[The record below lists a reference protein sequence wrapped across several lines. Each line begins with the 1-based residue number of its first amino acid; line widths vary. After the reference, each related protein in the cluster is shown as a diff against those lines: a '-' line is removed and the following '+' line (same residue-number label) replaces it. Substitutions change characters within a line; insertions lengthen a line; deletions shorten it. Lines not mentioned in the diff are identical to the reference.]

1 MASKILSIE
10 LSNTTI
16 RIVQMDYKT
25 TNPRVYYHVVCNTP
39 ENSINDGYLINP
51 DAVANAIR
59 TALVSNRIKGTK
71 NVIFTISSTKI
82 VTREQQLPQ
91 MKAAQLDSMIQT
103 NLSDYFPIDL
113 DNYQVAYTVL
123 GTIDEG
129 KDAGKLR
136 VSIMAA
142 ENNLVES
149 YKQLA
154 ASCGL
159 QLVQVDNVANSVY
172 QVLKSENKTQCK
184 MVLKIEENA
193 TSVLV
198 IKNESLLLQR
208 NIGFGFLPAIKE
220 IMHQPAFQAV
230 SEFDARNIAMKRAC
244 IRKTL
249 NEATAITDSEDMPE
263 PSEGQ
268 AMTNARQAV
277 TDSLEDLVK
286 GIQRVINYYNSTN
299 SSNPLDLCYICGAG
313 GAINGISHLLSN
325 ELGLKVSVLRKLEN
339 VSYSVLG
346 DNADLYNYVASIGAI
361 YAPVGFFSRAK
372 ANRAKNATNYSKLI
386 PLVVILGVVIIG
398 ALVGKGFI
406 DYNEANRTHTD
417 LVAREARY
425 LESEKIYN
433 QYVSVLELY
442 RAIKE
447 GEASTQRSSDNI
459 ADFLDELEKKMPT
472 NMTIS
477 EFSTDDE
484 MFTMSVEVLDR
495 NTAIGIIE
503 TLRDFNSVIG
513 VEIKEIEDKVSRVSE
528 EQLIMLESQGFTA
541 IDLTELDRKV
551 AEGDKDDDGDIDADD
566 GVVEEEA
573 VLVIEGDE
581 DEESTPLTY
590 KLIGNYYLVYDPET
604 QEEYYTRKY
613 VSFTISC
620 VYAPAEEVVIE
631 NNVSTTTDEEEG
643 N

>member
-25 TNPRVYYHVVCNTP
+25 SNPRVYYHVVCNTP

-91 MKAAQLDSMIQT
+91 MKSAQLDSMIQT

-159 QLVQVDNVANSVY
+159 VLVQVDNVANSVY
-172 QVLKSENKTQCK
+172 QVLKSENKSQCK

-249 NEATAITDSEDMPE
+249 NEGTAITDNEDMPE

-286 GIQRVINYYNSTN
+286 GIQRVLNYYNSTN
-299 SSNPLDLCYICGAG
+299 SSNPLDLCYVCGAG
-313 GAINGISHLLSN
+313 GSINGISHLLSN

-372 ANRAKNATNYSKLI
+372 ANRQKNATNYGKLS
-386 PLVVILGVVIIG
+386 PLVIALGFVIIL
-398 ALVGKGFI
+398 ALLAKGFL
-406 DYNEANRTHTD
+406 DYKSAKDTNAELQATVT
-417 LVAREARY
+417 RY
-425 LESEKIYN
+425 QESEAIYN
-433 QYVSVLELY
+433 RYAAVLEFY
-442 RAIKE
+442 KQVRF
-447 GEASTQRSSDNI
+447 GEAATQRSSDNI
-459 ADFLDELEKKMPT
+459 ADFLEELEAKMPT

-477 EFSTDDE
+477 EFETNDE
-484 MFTMSVEVLDR
+484 MFTMQVEVLDR
-495 NTAIGIIE
+495 NTAIACIE
-503 TLRDFNSVIG
+503 ILRTLDTVSG
-513 VEIKEIEDKVSRVSE
+513 VSLDAIEERESRVSE
-528 EQLIMLESQGFTA
+528 EELSDLKAIGFVA
-541 IDLTELDRKV
+541 IDQTETKDAKD
-551 AEGDKDDDGDIDADD
+551 AKDDKDDKDAKDGDEEAE
-566 GVVEEEA
+566 EEEA
-573 VLVIEGDE
+573 VLVVEGDE
-581 DEESTPLTY
+581 NAEDTALSIKHIGTY
-590 KLIGNYYLVYDPET
+590 YVRIDSETHETYYV
-604 QEEYYTRKY
+604 RKY
-613 VSFTISC
+613 VAFRISC
-620 VYAPAEEVVIE
+620 VYTPAEKVEIT
-631 NNVSTTTDEEEG
+631 NNVEAAG
-643 N
+643 GAK

>member
-25 TNPRVYYHVVCNTP
+25 QNPRVYYHVVCNTP

-91 MKAAQLDSMIQT
+91 MKSAQLDSMIQT

-159 QLVQVDNVANSVY
+159 VLVQVDNVANSVY
-172 QVLKSENKTQCK
+172 QVLKSENKSQCK

-249 NEATAITDSEDMPE
+249 NEGTAITDNEDMPE

-286 GIQRVINYYNSTN
+286 GIQRVMNYYNSTN

-313 GAINGISHLLSN
+313 GSINGISHLLSN

-372 ANRAKNATNYSKLI
+372 ANRAKNATNYGKLI
-386 PLVVILGVVIIG
+386 PLVVVLGLVIIL
-398 ALVGKGFI
+398 ALLAKGFF
-406 DYNEANRTHTD
+406 DYKAAKDRNAELQAT
-417 LVAREARY
+417 VARY
-425 LESEKIYN
+425 QESEAVYN
-433 QYVSVLELY
+433 RYAAVLEFY
-442 RAIKE
+442 RQVRL
-447 GEASTQRSSDNI
+447 GEAGTQRSSDNI
-459 ADFLDELEKKMPT
+459 ADFLEELEAKMPT

-477 EFSTDDE
+477 KFSTDDAVFS
-484 MFTMSVEVLDR
+484 MDVEVLDR
-495 NTAIGIIE
+495 NTAIGCIE
-503 TLRDFNSVIG
+503 TLRTLDTITDVSLEMI
-513 VEIKEIEDKVSRVSE
+513 EEKESRVSE
-528 EQLIMLESQGFTA
+528 EELEDLKAMGFTA
-541 IDLTELDRKV
+541 IDETEKDTKP
-551 AEGDKDDDGDIDADD
+551 ATDEGEDSEDG
-566 GVVEEEA
+566 EEEA
-573 VLVIEGDE
+573 VLVVEGNENAD
-581 DEESTPLTY
+581 DTALSV
-590 KLIGNYYLVYDPET
+590 KHIGTYYLRYDPET
-604 QEEYYTRKY
+604 KEKYYVRKY

-620 VYAPAEEVVIE
+620 VYAPAEQIE
-631 NNVSTTTDEEEG
+631 ITNNVEG
-643 N
+643 AGEVTE

>member
-25 TNPRVYYHVVCNTP
+25 QNPRVYYHVVCNTP

-91 MKAAQLDSMIQT
+91 MKSAQLDSMIQT

-159 QLVQVDNVANSVY
+159 VLVQVDNVANSVY
-172 QVLKSENKTQCK
+172 QVLKSENKSQCK

-249 NEATAITDSEDMPE
+249 NEGTAITDNEDMPE

-286 GIQRVINYYNSTN
+286 GIQRVMNYYNSTN

-313 GAINGISHLLSN
+313 GSINGISHLLSN

-372 ANRAKNATNYSKLI
+372 ANRAKNATNYGKLI
-386 PLVVILGVVIIG
+386 PLVVVLGLVIIL
-398 ALVGKGFI
+398 ALLAKGFF
-406 DYNEANRTHTD
+406 DYKAAKDRNAELQAT
-417 LVAREARY
+417 VARY
-425 LESEKIYN
+425 QESEAIYN
-433 QYVSVLELY
+433 RYAAVLEFY
-442 RAIKE
+442 RQVRL
-447 GEASTQRSSDNI
+447 GEAGTQRSSDNI
-459 ADFLDELEKKMPT
+459 ADFLEELEAKMPT

-477 EFSTDDE
+477 KFSTDDE
-484 MFTMSVEVLDR
+484 VFSMDVEVLDR
-495 NTAIGIIE
+495 NTAIGCIE
-503 TLRDFNSVIG
+503 TLR
-513 VEIKEIEDKVSRVSE
+513 
-528 EQLIMLESQGFTA
+528 T
-541 IDLTELDRKV
+541 LDT
-551 AEGDKDDDGDIDADD
+551 
-566 GVVEEEA
+566 
-573 VLVIEGDE
+573 L
-581 DEESTPLTY
+581 LTY
-590 KLIGNYYLVYDPET
+590 LL
-604 QEEYYTRKY
+604 R
-613 VSFTISC
+613 
-620 VYAPAEEVVIE
+620 
-631 NNVSTTTDEEEG
+631 
-643 N
+643 

>member
-91 MKAAQLDSMIQT
+91 MKSAQLDSMIQT

-159 QLVQVDNVANSVY
+159 VLVQVDNVANSVY
-172 QVLKSENKTQCK
+172 QVLKSENKSQCK

-249 NEATAITDSEDMPE
+249 NEGTAITDNEDMPE

-286 GIQRVINYYNSTN
+286 GIQRVLNYYNSTN
-299 SSNPLDLCYICGAG
+299 SSNPLDLCYVCGAG
-313 GAINGISHLLSN
+313 GSINGISHLLSN

-361 YAPVGFFSRAK
+361 YAPVGFFSRSK
-372 ANRAKNATNYSKLI
+372 ANRQKNATNYSKLT
-386 PLVVILGVVIIG
+386 PLVITLGIVAG
-398 ALVGKGFI
+398 LALAGKAFFHLKSAQ
-406 DYNEANRTHTD
+406 DKNAD
-417 LVAREARY
+417 LVAKEQRY
-425 LESEKIYN
+425 LEAEAVYK
-433 QYVSVLELY
+433 QYAAVLEFY
-442 RAIKE
+442 RKVRI
-447 GEASTQRSSDNI
+447 GQSMTQRSSDGML
-459 ADFLDELEKKMPT
+459 DFLNELEAKMPSDM
-472 NMTIS
+472 NMT
-477 EFSTDDE
+477 EFTSDDDYFS
-484 MFTMSVEVLDR
+484 MTVEVLDR

-503 TLRDFNSVIG
+503 DLRRFDTVDYII
-513 VEIKEIEDKVSRVSE
+513 VETVEEKEDK
-528 EQLIMLESQGFTA
+528 
-541 IDLTELDRKV
+541 LTEDQLALLDDTIV
-551 AEGDKDDDGDIDADD
+551 IHTEDETAEEAEEAEAKAEEAKAEKDAEAAEETDEEGKTVYGLNLIGTYYQTVDPKTGDRYIARRYVTFTVSCYYADKD
-566 GVVEEEA
+566 
-573 VLVIEGDE
+573 
-581 DEESTPLTY
+581 
-590 KLIGNYYLVYDPET
+590 
-604 QEEYYTRKY
+604 
-613 VSFTISC
+613 
-620 VYAPAEEVVIE
+620 EVVIE
-631 NNVSTTTDEEEG
+631 SNVNVPTTEEAAE
-643 N
+643 

>member
-159 QLVQVDNVANSVY
+159 VLVQVDNVANSVY

-193 TSVLV
+193 SSVLV

-361 YAPVGFFSRAK
+361 YAPVGFFSK
-372 ANRAKNATNYSKLI
+372 ARSDRNKNTTNFKTLSVLCTVLTAV
-386 PLVVILGVVIIG
+386 LVLG
-398 ALVGKGFI
+398 LLGKGFL
-406 DYNEANRTHTD
+406 DKKAQEDENRRLKD
-417 LVAREARY
+417 LEARY
-425 LESEKIYN
+425 LESERIYN
-433 QYVSVLELY
+433 QYA
-442 RAIKE
+442 AILDFYQQTLT
-447 GEASTQRSSDNI
+447 GQGMTVRNTDNI
-459 ADFLDELEKKMPT
+459 VEFLGELEQNMPA

-477 EFSTDDE
+477 EFTSNDST
-484 MFTMSVEVLDR
+484 FTMACRVEDK
-495 NTAIGIIE
+495 NAAIGVVE
-503 TLRDFNSVIG
+503 TLRTFDSLQSVSISSIDE
-513 VEIKEIEDKVSRVSE
+513 VYETVDDETAREILKNLGKDVAATED
-528 EQLIMLESQGFTA
+528 
-541 IDLTELDRKV
+541 
-551 AEGDKDDDGDIDADD
+551 AEADD
-566 GVVEEEA
+566 EEA
-573 VLVIEGDE
+573 DETEVVPEVTVTKE
-581 DEESTPLTY
+581 DEERGFTIAS
-590 KLIGNYYLVYDPET
+590 IGKYTVKVDPIT
-604 QEEYYTRKY
+604 GEEYVVKSY
-613 VSFTISC
+613 VEFSVTC
-620 VYAPAEEVVIE
+620 VYTPVEITTVQ
-631 NNVSTTTDEEEG
+631 NNVEQGE
-643 N
+643 

>member
-25 TNPRVYYHVVCNTP
+25 SNPRVYYHVVCNTP

-159 QLVQVDNVANSVY
+159 VLVQVDNVANSVY

-249 NEATAITDSEDMPE
+249 NEGTAITDNEDMPE

-286 GIQRVINYYNSTN
+286 GIQRVLNYYNSTN
-299 SSNPLDLCYICGAG
+299 SSNPLDLCYVCGAG
-313 GAINGISHLLSN
+313 GSINGISHLLSN

-372 ANRAKNATNYSKLI
+372 ANRAKNATNYGKLI
-386 PLVVILGVVIIG
+386 PLVALLAAVVIL
-398 ALVGKGFI
+398 ALLAKGFF
-406 DYNEANRTHTD
+406 DYNAAKTD
-417 LVAREARY
+417 NADLKATEARY
-425 LESEKIYN
+425 LESEAIYN
-433 QYVSVLELY
+433 KYAAVLDFY
-442 RAIKE
+442 RE
-447 GEASTQRSSDNI
+447 VVVGEAQTQRASDNI
-459 ADFLDELEKKMPT
+459 ADFLEELEVKMPS
-472 NMTIS
+472 NMKIS
-477 EFSTDDE
+477 EFTTDDLH
-484 MFTMSVEVLDR
+484 FSMSVEVVDR
-495 NTAIGIIE
+495 NTAIGMLE
-503 TLRDFNSVIG
+503 TLRSFESVDTIIVEG
-513 VEIKEIEDKVSRVSE
+513 ISETTVEVSDEELEVISERLQFVVEEKEKEEEENDKDKDKDEEVEIKDTDTLIELGV
-528 EQLIMLESQGFTA
+528 L
-541 IDLTELDRKV
+541 
-551 AEGDKDDDGDIDADD
+551 GD
-566 GVVEEEA
+566 V
-573 VLVIEGDE
+573 
-581 DEESTPLTY
+581 
-590 KLIGNYYLVYDPET
+590 
-604 QEEYYTRKY
+604 
-613 VSFTISC
+613 
-620 VYAPAEEVVIE
+620 
-631 NNVSTTTDEEEG
+631 EEEG
-643 N
+643 NTALSFKNIGTYIEKIDEEGEITYLRRYVSFSVSCVYSPADEVVVVNNVDVAGGES

>member
-154 ASCGL
+154 SSCGL
-159 QLVQVDNVANSVY
+159 VLVQVDNVANSVY

-184 MVLKIEENA
+184 MVLKIEENS

-249 NEATAITDSEDMPE
+249 NEATAITDSEDLPE

-361 YAPVGFFSRAK
+361 YAPVGFFSKAK
-372 ANRAKNATNYSKLI
+372 ASKGKQTNYSKLI
-386 PLVVILGVVIIG
+386 PLVVTLGVVVAG
-398 ALVGKGFI
+398 AFVAKGFF
-406 DYNEANRTHTD
+406 DYKSAKDTNTD
-417 LVAREARY
+417 LKNTEQRY

-433 QYVSVLELY
+433 RYAAVLEFY
-442 RAIKE
+442 RAAKE
-447 GEASTQRSSDNI
+447 GQALTSRTSDNI
-459 ADFLDELEKKMPT
+459 LNFLEELEVKMPAD
-472 NMTIS
+472 MTVT
-477 EFSTDDE
+477 EFSSDDE
-484 MFTMSVEVLDR
+484 EFTMSVEVLDK
-495 NTAIGIIE
+495 NAAIGIME
-503 TLRDFNSVIG
+503 TLRTFDSVDYLV
-513 VEIKEIEDKVSRVSE
+513 VETMADEEEKIEEDKVAE
-528 EQLIMLESQGFTA
+528 ILERLA
-541 IDLTELDRKV
+541 LEN
-551 AEGDKDDDGDIDADD
+551 
-566 GVVEEEA
+566 EEA
-573 VLVIEGDE
+573 LDGADAAEVKEEIEE
-581 DEESTPLTY
+581 DEEAEDDEEVEENALPEEENTLTVASVGTY
-590 KLIGNYYLVYDPET
+590 RMRVDSETGEKYLV
-604 QEEYYTRKY
+604 RKY
-613 VSFTISC
+613 VSLTVTC
-620 VYAPAEEVVIE
+620 VYRPAEEVVIE
-631 NNVSTTTDEEEG
+631 NNVEVPEEAA

>member
-25 TNPRVYYHVVCNTP
+25 QNPRVYYHVVCNTP

-91 MKAAQLDSMIQT
+91 MKSAQLDSMIQT

-159 QLVQVDNVANSVY
+159 VLVQVDNVANSVY
-172 QVLKSENKTQCK
+172 QVLKSENKSQCK

-208 NIGFGFLPAIKE
+208 NIGFGFLPAIRE

-249 NEATAITDSEDMPE
+249 NEGTVITDNEDMPE
-263 PSEGQ
+263 PTEGQ

-286 GIQRVINYYNSTN
+286 GIQRVLNYYNSTN
-299 SSNPLDLCYICGAG
+299 SSNPLDLCYVCGAG
-313 GAINGISHLLSN
+313 GSINGISHLLSN

-372 ANRAKNATNYSKLI
+372 ANRQKNATNYGKLI
-386 PLVVILGVVIIG
+386 PLVSILGVVVIL
-398 ALVGKGFI
+398 ALLAKGFL
-406 DYNEANRTHTD
+406 DYKAAKDRNDELLTT
-417 LVAREARY
+417 VERY
-425 LESEKIYN
+425 QQSEEIYN
-433 QYVSVLELY
+433 RYAAVLAFY
-442 RAIKE
+442 KE
-447 GEASTQRSSDNI
+447 VRLGEASTQRSSDNI
-459 ADFLDELEKKMPT
+459 ADFLEELEAKMPT

-477 EFSTDDE
+477 KFETDDSK
-484 MFTMSVEVLDR
+484 FTMDVQVLDR
-495 NTAIGIIE
+495 NTAIGCIE
-503 TLRDFNSVIG
+503 TLRTLDTVSG
-513 VEIKEIEDKVSRVSE
+513 VSLQSIEEKESRVSE
-528 EQLIMLESQGFTA
+528 EELEDLKAMGFVA
-541 IDLTELDRKV
+541 IDETEPKDAKNDK
-551 AEGDKDDDGDIDADD
+551 DKDDDDEE
-566 GVVEEEA
+566 EEEA
-573 VLVIEGDE
+573 ILVIEGNENAD
-581 DEESTPLTY
+581 DTALTV
-590 KLIGNYYLVYDPET
+590 KHIGTYYLRYDSESG
-604 QEEYYTRKY
+604 EKYYVRKY

-620 VYAPAEEVVIE
+620 VYAPAEEIKIE
-631 NNVSTTTDEEEG
+631 NNVTGAGEVAE
-643 N
+643 

>member
-25 TNPRVYYHVVCNTP
+25 QNPRVYYHVVCNTP
-39 ENSINDGYLINP
+39 EASINDGYLINP

-91 MKAAQLDSMIQT
+91 MKPAQLDSMIQT

-159 QLVQVDNVANSVY
+159 VLVQVDNVANSVY

-208 NIGFGFLPAIKE
+208 NIGFGFLPAIRE

-249 NEATAITDSEDMPE
+249 NEGTMITDNEDMPE

-277 TDSLEDLVK
+277 TDSLEDLIK
-286 GIQRVINYYNSTN
+286 GIQRVLNYYNSTN
-299 SSNPLDLCYICGAG
+299 SSNPLDVAYVCGAG
-313 GAINGISHLLSN
+313 GSINGISHLLSN
-325 ELGLKVSVLRKLEN
+325 ELGLKVTVLRKLEN
-339 VSYSVLG
+339 VAYSVLG

-361 YAPVGFFSRAK
+361 YAPVGFFSKAK
-372 ANRAKNATNYSKLI
+372 AGKSKQTNYGKLV
-386 PLVVILGVVIIG
+386 PLVALLCFVII
-398 ALVGKGFI
+398 AAMLLKSFL
-406 DYNEANRTHTD
+406 DYKTAKDRNDELKVT
-417 LVAREARY
+417 EARY
-425 LESEKIYN
+425 MESERVYN
-433 QYVSVLELY
+433 NYVAVLNLY
-442 RAIKE
+442 KE
-447 GEASTQRSSDNI
+447 VVVGEAATQRASDNI
-459 ADFLDELEKKMPT
+459 ADFLEELEAKMPS
-472 NMTIS
+472 NMAIS
-477 EFSTDDE
+477 EFTTDDSHFS
-484 MFTMSVEVLDR
+484 MTVEVLDR
-495 NTAIGIIE
+495 NTAIGVLE
-503 TLRDFNSVIG
+503 TLRTFETVTGISIDTLSEKEQRLTDEDVDSLLDGTVIIDETVEPQDEDG
-513 VEIKEIEDKVSRVSE
+513 DGELDEVEIEIASE
-528 EQLIMLESQGFTA
+528 GA
-541 IDLTELDRKV
+541 
-551 AEGDKDDDGDIDADD
+551 
-566 GVVEEEA
+566 EEE
-573 VLVIEGDE
+573 EGE
-581 DEESTPLTY
+581 TAFTI
-590 KLIGNYYLVYDPET
+590 KKIGNYFLKIDPET
-604 QEEYYTRKY
+604 GEKYYVRKFVAFT
-613 VSFTISC
+613 VSCT
-620 VYAPAEEVVIE
+620 YAPAEEIVIQ
-631 NNVSTTTDEEEG
+631 NNVDAASEG

>member
-159 QLVQVDNVANSVY
+159 VLVQVDNVANSVY

-184 MVLKIEENA
+184 MVLKIEENS

-372 ANRAKNATNYSKLI
+372 SNKAKNATNLGKLV
-386 PLVVILGVVIIG
+386 PLVVALGVVI
-398 ALVGKGFI
+398 ALAFIAKGFF
-406 DYNEANRTHTD
+406 DMKTAQDDNKTLRATEQ
-417 LVAREARY
+417 RY
-425 LESEKIYN
+425 LESEAIYN
-433 QYVSVLELY
+433 RYAAVLEFY
-442 RAIKE
+442 RGVVVGE
-447 GEASTQRSSDNI
+447 GMTQRSSDGI
-459 ADFLDELEKKMPT
+459 LEFLEELEVKMPAD
-472 NMTIS
+472 MTIS
-477 EFSTDDE
+477 EFTSDDE
-484 MFTMSVEVLDR
+484 VFTMTVEVLDR
-495 NTAIGIIE
+495 NRAIGILE
-503 TLRDFNSVIG
+503 TLRDFDSVRG
-513 VEIKEIEDKVSRVSE
+513 VALETLEEKEDR
-528 EQLIMLESQGFTA
+528 
-541 IDLTELDRKV
+541 LTEDEIRAL
-551 AEGDKDDDGDIDADD
+551 GDD
-566 GVVEEEA
+566 VVIHEVDSDE
-573 VLVIEGDE
+573 DE
-581 DEESTPLTY
+581 DEEADEEAEEAKDEKDADEEADEATDEEAEDGKTVY
-590 KLIGNYYLVYDPET
+590 TVNHIGT
-604 QEEYYTRKY
+604 YYTAIDPKTGEKYVYRKY
-613 VSFTISC
+613 VTFTVTC
-620 VYAPAEEVVIE
+620 VYVPQEQVVVE
-631 NNVSTTTDEEEG
+631 SNVNIPEG
-643 N
+643 GAQ

>member
-25 TNPRVYYHVVCNTP
+25 QNPRVYYHVVCNTP
-39 ENSINDGYLINP
+39 EASINDGYLINP

-91 MKAAQLDSMIQT
+91 MKPAQLDSMIQT

-159 QLVQVDNVANSVY
+159 SLVQVDNVANSVY
-172 QVLKSENKTQCK
+172 QVLKSENRPQCK
-184 MVLKIEENA
+184 MVLKIEENS

-208 NIGFGFLPAIKE
+208 NIGFGFLPAIRE

-249 NEATAITDSEDMPE
+249 NEGTMITDNEDMPE
-263 PSEGQ
+263 PSEGT

-277 TDSLEDLVK
+277 TDSLEDLIK
-286 GIQRVINYYNSTN
+286 GIQRVLNYYNSTN
-299 SSNPLDLCYICGAG
+299 SSNPLDVCYVCGAG
-313 GAINGISHLLSN
+313 GSINGISHLLSN
-325 ELGLKVSVLRKLEN
+325 ELGLKVTVLRKLEN
-339 VSYSVLG
+339 VAYSVLG

-361 YAPVGFFSRAK
+361 YAPVGFFSKAK
-372 ANRAKNATNYSKLI
+372 ANKAKQTNYGKLI
-386 PLVVILGVVIIG
+386 PLVVVLALLIIL
-398 ALVGKGFI
+398 ALVRKGFL
-406 DYNEANRTHTD
+406 DYKNAKDRNDELKVT
-417 LVAREARY
+417 EARY
-425 LESEKIYN
+425 KESEQVYLKYAA
-433 QYVSVLELY
+433 VLEFY
-442 RAIKE
+442 KE
-447 GEASTQRSSDNI
+447 VIAGEAATQRSTDNI
-459 ADFLDELEKKMPT
+459 ADFLGELEQKMPT
-472 NMTIS
+472 EMTIS
-477 EFSTDDE
+477 EFSSDDYR
-484 MFTMSVEVLDR
+484 FTMKVDVLDK

-503 TLRDFNSVIG
+503 TLRTFDTVSGILVDSL
-513 VEIKEIEDKVSRVSE
+513 VE
-528 EQLIMLESQGFTA
+528 
-541 IDLTELDRKV
+541 
-551 AEGDKDDDGDIDADD
+551 
-566 GVVEEEA
+566 VEETLQPEDFEKIIGTF
-573 VLVIEGDE
+573 LVIDETGENGKPVVMANELEEGE
-581 DEESTPLTY
+581 EEEVAIITTNENDEEDSALHV
-590 KLIGNYYLVYDPET
+590 KKIGTYYLRLDPET
-604 QEEYYTRKY
+604 EKEIYVRKY
-613 VSFTISC
+613 VSFTVSC
-620 VYAPAEEVVIE
+620 VYAPVEQVEIQS
-631 NNVSTTTDEEEG
+631 NVAGSEEG

>member
-159 QLVQVDNVANSVY
+159 NLVQVDNVANSVY

-313 GAINGISHLLSN
+313 GSINGISHLLSN

-339 VSYSVLG
+339 VAYSVLG

-361 YAPVGFFSRAK
+361 YAPVGFFSKARADR
-372 ANRAKNATNYSKLI
+372 NKNATNYKTLSILCVALTAV
-386 PLVVILGVVIIG
+386 LV
-398 ALVGKGFI
+398 LVLLGKGFL
-406 DYNEANRTHTD
+406 DKKAQEDENKRLKALE
-417 LVAREARY
+417 ERY
-425 LESEKIYN
+425 LESERIYN
-433 QYVSVLELY
+433 QYA
-442 RAIKE
+442 AILQFYNQTLTGE
-447 GEASTQRSSDNI
+447 GMTVRNTDNI
-459 ADFLDELEKKMPT
+459 VAFLNELEQKMPK
-472 NMTIS
+472 NIVIS
-477 EFSTDDE
+477 EFTSNDAT
-484 MFTMSVEVLDR
+484 FTMSVRVDDK
-495 NTAIGIIE
+495 NTAIGVVE
-503 TLRDFNSVIG
+503 TLRTFSSLQSVSISSID
-513 VEIKEIEDKVSRVSE
+513 EIYELVDADKAKEILAAS
-528 EQLIMLESQGFTA
+528 GA
-541 IDLTELDRKV
+541 
-551 AEGDKDDDGDIDADD
+551 DAT
-566 GVVEEEA
+566 VTEEA
-573 VLVIEGDE
+573 DTEENDEAEETEVVPEVTISEE
-581 DEESTPLTY
+581 DEERGFTITDV
-590 KLIGNYYLVYDPET
+590 G
-604 QEEYYTRKY
+604 KY
-613 VSFTISC
+613 VIKVDPITGDEYVEKSYVEFSVTC
-620 VYAPAEEVVIE
+620 VYTPVTINTVQ
-631 NNVSTTTDEEEG
+631 NNVEQGE
-643 N
+643 

>member
-159 QLVQVDNVANSVY
+159 VLVQVDNVANSVY

-361 YAPVGFFSRAK
+361 YAPVGFFSKARADR
-372 ANRAKNATNYSKLI
+372 NKNTTNFKTLS
-386 PLVVILGVVIIG
+386 ILCAVLSGIIVLG
-398 ALVGKGFI
+398 LLGKGYF
-406 DYNEANRTHTD
+406 DKKSQADDNMNLKAT
-417 LVAREARY
+417 EARY
-425 LESEKIYN
+425 LESERIYN
-433 QYVSVLELY
+433 QYAAILEFYQQTLTGQGMTV
-442 RAIKE
+442 RN
-447 GEASTQRSSDNI
+447 SDNI
-459 ADFLDELEKKMPT
+459 VAFLGELEKKMPS
-472 NMTIS
+472 NMIIS
-477 EFSTDDE
+477 EFTSNDTY
-484 MFTMSVEVLDR
+484 FTMSVRVEDK
-495 NTAIGIIE
+495 NTAIGIVE
-503 TLRDFNSVIG
+503 TLRGFDSLQSVGISNIDEVYELVDMDSDFAKQIYK
-513 VEIKEIEDKVSRVSE
+513 ELAEELIAEIEAADTEEEDADKEDADKEDADAE
-528 EQLIMLESQGFTA
+528 EETPVITISKEDLERGFTITDVGVYA
-541 IDLTELDRKV
+541 LKRDPDTNEIVLEKSYV
-551 AEGDKDDDGDIDADD
+551 EFDI
-566 GVVEEEA
+566 
-573 VLVIEGDE
+573 
-581 DEESTPLTY
+581 T
-590 KLIGNYYLVYDPET
+590 
-604 QEEYYTRKY
+604 
-613 VSFTISC
+613 C
-620 VYAPAEEVVIE
+620 VYTPVE
-631 NNVSTTTDEEEG
+631 TTTVQNNIDQGE
-643 N
+643 

>member
-154 ASCGL
+154 SSCGL

-372 ANRAKNATNYSKLI
+372 ANKGKNAGLYGKI
-386 PLVVILGVVIIG
+386 APWLVVASIVVAG
-398 ALVGKGFI
+398 ALVGKAALDFKDAKEENDNLKI
-406 DYNEANRTHTD
+406 T
-417 LVAREARY
+417 EARY
-425 LESEKIYN
+425 KESEAIYKK
-433 QYVSVLELY
+433 YAAVLDFYNEVLAGQAATT
-442 RAIKE
+442 R
-447 GEASTQRSSDNI
+447 TTDNI
-459 ADFLDELEKKMPT
+459 GRFLKELEKKMPSDMNIVKFT
-472 NMTIS
+472 SN
-477 EFSTDDE
+477 DE
-484 MFTMSVEVLDR
+484 EFTMVINVLDK
-495 NTAIGIIE
+495 NTAIGIYE
-503 TLRDFNSVIG
+503 TLRDFDSIDSLMSSK
-513 VEIKEIEDKVSRVSE
+513 VEEVEVTLDQDEVER
-528 EQLIMLESQGFTA
+528 LGL
-541 IDLTELDRKV
+541 DELDIPEIV
-551 AEGDKDDDGDIDADD
+551 EEDEDEGEADKDKDEDDIEEGVVAISTPQGETEEDAFVTQTGTIYKKYDFENEEYYYIIKYVEFEVVCVYAPEELVLEESNV
-566 GVVEEEA
+566 VVEEE
-573 VLVIEGDE
+573 EGA
-581 DEESTPLTY
+581 
-590 KLIGNYYLVYDPET
+590 N
-604 QEEYYTRKY
+604 
-613 VSFTISC
+613 
-620 VYAPAEEVVIE
+620 
-631 NNVSTTTDEEEG
+631 
-643 N
+643 

>member
-154 ASCGL
+154 SSCGL

-372 ANRAKNATNYSKLI
+372 ANKGKNAGLYGKI
-386 PLVVILGVVIIG
+386 APWLVVASIVVAG
-398 ALVGKGFI
+398 ALVGKAALDFKDAKEENDNLKI
-406 DYNEANRTHTD
+406 T
-417 LVAREARY
+417 EARY
-425 LESEKIYN
+425 KESEAIYKK
-433 QYVSVLELY
+433 YAAVLDFYNEVLAGQAATT
-442 RAIKE
+442 R
-447 GEASTQRSSDNI
+447 TTDNI
-459 ADFLDELEKKMPT
+459 GRFLKELEKKMPSDMNIVKFT
-472 NMTIS
+472 SN
-477 EFSTDDE
+477 DE
-484 MFTMSVEVLDR
+484 EFTMVINVLDK
-495 NTAIGIIE
+495 NTAIGIYE
-503 TLRDFNSVIG
+503 TLREFDSIDSLMSSK
-513 VEIKEIEDKVSRVSE
+513 VEEVEVTLDQDEVERLGLDELDIPEIVEEDEEEDK
-528 EQLIMLESQGFTA
+528 A
-541 IDLTELDRKV
+541 DK
-551 AEGDKDDDGDIDADD
+551 DKDDIEEGVVAISTPQAETEEDAFVTQTGTIYKKYDFENEEYYYIIKYVEFEVVCVYAPEELVLEESNV
-566 GVVEEEA
+566 VVEEE
-573 VLVIEGDE
+573 EGA
-581 DEESTPLTY
+581 
-590 KLIGNYYLVYDPET
+590 N
-604 QEEYYTRKY
+604 
-613 VSFTISC
+613 
-620 VYAPAEEVVIE
+620 
-631 NNVSTTTDEEEG
+631 
-643 N
+643 

>member
-25 TNPRVYYHVVCNTP
+25 QNPRVYYHVVCNTP

-159 QLVQVDNVANSVY
+159 VLIQVDNVANSVY

-249 NEATAITDSEDMPE
+249 NEGTAITDNEDMPE

-286 GIQRVINYYNSTN
+286 GIQRVLNYYNSTN
-299 SSNPLDLCYICGAG
+299 SSNPLDLCYVCGAG
-313 GAINGISHLLSN
+313 GSINGISHLLSN

-372 ANRAKNATNYSKLI
+372 SNRQKNATNYSKVT
-386 PLVVILGVVIIG
+386 PLVVVLGVVIIL
-398 ALVGKGFI
+398 ALLAKGFL
-406 DYNEANRTHTD
+406 DYNSSKERNDSLKVT
-417 LVAREARY
+417 EARY
-425 LESEKIYN
+425 EESEQVYLKY
-433 QYVSVLELY
+433 SAVLDMY
-442 RAIKE
+442 RE
-447 GEASTQRSSDNI
+447 VYSGEQSTQRASDNI
-459 ADFLDELEKKMPT
+459 ADFLEELEKKMPS
-472 NMTIS
+472 NMVIS
-477 EFSTDDE
+477 EFRTDDT
-484 MFTMSVEVLDR
+484 MFAMNVAVLDR

-503 TLRDFNSVIG
+503 TLRTFDTVQDVVVAS
-513 VEIKEIEDKVSRVSE
+513 IEEREDVLSE
-528 EQLIMLESQGFTA
+528 
-541 IDLTELDRKV
+541 
-551 AEGDKDDDGDIDADD
+551 
-566 GVVEEEA
+566 EEEA
-573 VLVIEGDE
+573 ALAAFGFTVIDETGKDEKKAPKDKDAEDGEEEEEAILVIEGTEDE
-581 DEESTPLTY
+581 DASALSVKP
-590 KLIGNYYLVYDPET
+590 IGTYYLRIDSET
-604 QEEYYTRKY
+604 GEPYYVRKY
-613 VSFTISC
+613 VSFTVGC
-620 VYAPAEEVVIE
+620 VYTPADEVVIL
-631 NNVSTTTDEEEG
+631 NNVTGEGEAESEEEE
-643 N
+643 

>member
-25 TNPRVYYHVVCNTP
+25 QNPRVYYHVVCNTP
-39 ENSINDGYLINP
+39 EASINDGYLINP

-59 TALVSNRIKGTK
+59 TALVSNKIKGTK

-91 MKAAQLDSMIQT
+91 MKQAQLDSMIQT

-159 QLVQVDNVANSVY
+159 SLVQVDNVANSVY
-172 QVLKSENKTQCK
+172 QVLKSENKPQCK

-208 NIGFGFLPAIKE
+208 NIGFGFLPAIRE

-249 NEATAITDSEDMPE
+249 NEGTMITDNEDMPE
-263 PSEGQ
+263 PSEGT

-277 TDSLEDLVK
+277 TDSLEDLIK
-286 GIQRVINYYNSTN
+286 GIQRVLNYYNSTN
-299 SSNPLDLCYICGAG
+299 SSNPLDVCYVCGAG
-313 GAINGISHLLSN
+313 GSINGISHLLSN
-325 ELGLKVSVLRKLEN
+325 ELGLKVTVLRKLEN
-339 VSYSVLG
+339 VAYSVLG

-361 YAPVGFFSRAK
+361 YAPVGFFSKAK
-372 ANRAKNATNYSKLI
+372 QSKSQASNLGKFV
-386 PLVVILGVVIIG
+386 PYVVAVGVVVI
-398 ALVGKGFI
+398 ALMIVKGYL
-406 DYNEANRTHTD
+406 DMKAARDRNEELKAT
-417 LVAREARY
+417 ESRY
-425 LESEKIYN
+425 LESEAIYKK
-433 QYVSVLELY
+433 YAAVLDFY
-442 RAIKE
+442 KE
-447 GEASTQRSSDNI
+447 VIAGEALTQRSTDNI
-459 ADFLDELEKKMPT
+459 ADFLGELERKMPT
-472 NMTIS
+472 EMTIS
-477 EFSTDDE
+477 EFSSDDYR
-484 MFTMSVEVLDR
+484 FTMKVDVLDK

-503 TLRDFNSVIG
+503 TLRTFDSVSGLMVDSLVEVEDELKPEDFEKIIGTFTVID
-513 VEIKEIEDKVSRVSE
+513 ETE
-528 EQLIMLESQGFTA
+528 EKPVLE
-541 IDLTELDRKV
+541 
-551 AEGDKDDDGDIDADD
+551 EG
-566 GVVEEEA
+566 EEEEEVA
-573 VLVIEGDE
+573 IITNNENDEEDNALHVKKIGTYYLRLNDEGDE
-581 DEESTPLTY
+581 IY
-590 KLIGNYYLVYDPET
+590 V
-604 QEEYYTRKY
+604 RKY
-613 VSFTISC
+613 VTFTVSC
-620 VYAPAEEVVIE
+620 VYAPADEIVISS
-631 NNVSTTTDEEEG
+631 NVETNGEAT

>member
-154 ASCGL
+154 SSCGL

-372 ANRAKNATNYSKLI
+372 ANKGKNAGLYGKLA
-386 PLVVILGVVIIG
+386 PWLVVAGIVVAGV
-398 ALVGKGFI
+398 LVGKAALDFKAAKEENDNLKI
-406 DYNEANRTHTD
+406 T
-417 LVAREARY
+417 EARY
-425 LESEKIYN
+425 QESERIY
-433 QYVSVLELY
+433 QKYAAVLAFY
-442 RAIKE
+442 KE
-447 GEASTQRSSDNI
+447 VVAGQAATTRTSDNI
-459 ADFLDELEKKMPT
+459 GRFLDELEKKMPADMNIVKFT
-472 NMTIS
+472 SN
-477 EFSTDDE
+477 DE
-484 MFTMSVEVLDR
+484 EFTMVINVLDK
-495 NTAIGIIE
+495 NTAIGIYE
-503 TLRDFNSVIG
+503 TLRDFDSIDSLMSSK
-513 VEIKEIEDKVSRVSE
+513 VEEVEVTLDQDEVER
-528 EQLIMLESQGFTA
+528 LGL
-541 IDLTELDRKV
+541 DELDIP
-551 AEGDKDDDGDIDADD
+551 EI
-566 GVVEEEA
+566 VE
-573 VLVIEGDE
+573 E
-581 DEESTPLTY
+581 DEEEGKADKDNDEDDIEEGVVAISTPQGETEEDAFVTQTGTIY
-590 KLIGNYYLVYDPET
+590 KKYDFEN
-604 QEEYYTRKY
+604 EEYYYIIKY
-613 VSFTISC
+613 VEFEVVC
-620 VYAPAEEVVIE
+620 VYAPEEEVVIE
-631 NNVSTTTDEEEG
+631 SNVEVEEEEG
-643 N
+643 AN

>member
-25 TNPRVYYHVVCNTP
+25 QNPRVYYHVVCNTP
-39 ENSINDGYLINP
+39 EASINDGYLINP

-91 MKAAQLDSMIQT
+91 MKPAQLDSMIQT

-113 DNYQVAYTVL
+113 ENYQVAYTVL

-154 ASCGL
+154 SSCGL
-159 QLVQVDNVANSVY
+159 VLVQVDNVANSVY
-172 QVLKSENKTQCK
+172 QVLKSENKPQCK
-184 MVLKIEENA
+184 MVLKIEENS

-208 NIGFGFLPAIKE
+208 NIGFGFLPAIRE

-249 NEATAITDSEDMPE
+249 NEGTMITDNEDMPE
-263 PSEGQ
+263 PSEGT

-277 TDSLEDLVK
+277 TDSLEDLIK
-286 GIQRVINYYNSTN
+286 GIQRVLNYYNSTN
-299 SSNPLDLCYICGAG
+299 SSNPLDVCYVCGAG
-313 GAINGISHLLSN
+313 GSINGISHLLSN
-325 ELGLKVSVLRKLEN
+325 ELGLKVTVLRKLEN
-339 VSYSVLG
+339 VAYSVLG

-361 YAPVGFFSRAK
+361 YAPVGFFSKAK
-372 ANRAKNATNYSKLI
+372 ANKGKQTNYSKLI
-386 PLVVILGVVIIG
+386 PLIVALAFVIIL
-398 ALVGKGFI
+398 AIIGKGFF
-406 DYNEANRTHTD
+406 DYKTAKDRNDELKIT
-417 LVAREARY
+417 ESRY
-425 LESEKIYN
+425 LESEAIYN
-433 QYVSVLELY
+433 KYVSVLNLY
-442 RAIKE
+442 NE
-447 GEASTQRSSDNI
+447 VVDGEFLTQRSSDNI
-459 ADFLDELEKKMPT
+459 ADFLEELEIKMPS
-472 NMTIS
+472 NMKIS
-477 EFSTDDE
+477 TFTTDDAH
-484 MFTMSVEVLDR
+484 FSMSVEVVDR
-495 NTAIGIIE
+495 NTAIGILE
-503 TLRDFNSVIG
+503 TLRTFDSVRAIVLEG
-513 VEIKEIEDKVSRVSE
+513 ISEVEVELSEEELEAFMLQLEEADIDIELDDEIIEELDEDTEIEITTVGDVQV
-528 EQLIMLESQGFTA
+528 
-541 IDLTELDRKV
+541 
-551 AEGDKDDDGDIDADD
+551 EGDTALSFKQVG
-566 GVVEEEA
+566 
-573 VLVIEGDE
+573 
-581 DEESTPLTY
+581 TY
-590 KLIGNYYLVYDPET
+590 FEKKDPET
-604 QEEYYTRKY
+604 GDMVVYRRY
-613 VSFTISC
+613 VSFTVSC
-620 VYAPAEEVVIE
+620 VYTPAKNENVAV
-631 NNVSTTTDEEEG
+631 NNVDAAGGE
-643 N
+643 

>member
-25 TNPRVYYHVVCNTP
+25 SNPRVYYHVVCNTP
-39 ENSINDGYLINP
+39 ENSINDGYLVNP

-91 MKAAQLDSMIQT
+91 MKSAQLDSMIQT

-123 GTIDEG
+123 GTIEEG

-159 QLVQVDNVANSVY
+159 SLVQVDNVANSVY
-172 QVLKSENKTQCK
+172 QVLKSENRPQCK
-184 MVLKIEENA
+184 MVLKIEENS

-208 NIGFGFLPAIKE
+208 NIGFGFLPAIRE

-249 NEATAITDSEDMPE
+249 NEGTAITDNEDMPE
-263 PSEGQ
+263 PSEGT

-277 TDSLEDLVK
+277 TDSLEDLIK
-286 GIQRVINYYNSTN
+286 GIQRVLNYYNSTN
-299 SSNPLDLCYICGAG
+299 SSNPLDVCYVCGAG
-313 GAINGISHLLSN
+313 GSINGISHLLSN
-325 ELGLKVSVLRKLEN
+325 ELGLKVTDLRKLEN
-339 VSYSVLG
+339 VAYSVLG

-361 YAPVGFFSRAK
+361 YAPVGFFSKAK
-372 ANRAKNATNYSKLI
+372 ANKAKQTNYGKLI
-386 PLVVILGVVIIG
+386 PLVVVLAVLIILAI
-398 ALVGKGFI
+398 VGKGFL
-406 DYNEANRTHTD
+406 DYKNAKDRNDELKIT
-417 LVAREARY
+417 EARY
-425 LESEKIYN
+425 KESEQVYLKY
-433 QYVSVLELY
+433 SAVLDFY
-442 RAIKE
+442 KE
-447 GEASTQRSSDNI
+447 VIAGEAATQRSTDNI
-459 ADFLDELEKKMPT
+459 ADFLGELEQKMPT
-472 NMTIS
+472 EMTIS
-477 EFSTDDE
+477 EFSSDDYR
-484 MFTMSVEVLDR
+484 FTMKVDVLDK

-503 TLRDFNSVIG
+503 TLRTFDTVSGILVDSL
-513 VEIKEIEDKVSRVSE
+513 VE
-528 EQLIMLESQGFTA
+528 
-541 IDLTELDRKV
+541 
-551 AEGDKDDDGDIDADD
+551 
-566 GVVEEEA
+566 VEETLQPEDFEKIIGTF
-573 VLVIEGDE
+573 LVIDETGENGKPVVMENELEEGE
-581 DEESTPLTY
+581 EEEVAVITTNENDEEDSALHV
-590 KLIGNYYLVYDPET
+590 KKIGTYYLRLDPET
-604 QEEYYTRKY
+604 EKEIYVRKY
-613 VSFTISC
+613 VSFTVSC
-620 VYAPAEEVVIE
+620 VYAPVEQVEIQ
-631 NNVSTTTDEEEG
+631 NNVAGSEEG

>member
-25 TNPRVYYHVVCNTP
+25 QNPRVYYHVVCNTP
-39 ENSINDGYLINP
+39 EASINDGYLINP

-91 MKAAQLDSMIQT
+91 MKSAQLDSMIQT

-159 QLVQVDNVANSVY
+159 VLVQVDNVANSVY

-249 NEATAITDSEDMPE
+249 NEGTAITDNEDMPE

-286 GIQRVINYYNSTN
+286 GIQRVLNYYNSTN
-299 SSNPLDLCYICGAG
+299 SSNPLDLCYVCGAG
-313 GAINGISHLLSN
+313 GSINGISHLLSN

-372 ANRAKNATNYSKLI
+372 ANKAKNATNFGKLT
-386 PLVVILGVVIIG
+386 PLVVTLGVVI
-398 ALVGKGFI
+398 ALAIAGKGFI
-406 DYNEANRTHTD
+406 DMKTAKDRNAELKIT
-417 LVAREARY
+417 EARY
-425 LESEKIYN
+425 LESEAIYKK
-433 QYVSVLELY
+433 YAAVLEFY
-442 RAIKE
+442 RGVAE
-447 GEASTQRSSDNI
+447 GQALTQRSSDNI
-459 ADFLDELEKKMPT
+459 ADFLEELEEKMPT

-477 EFSTDDE
+477 AFTTDDE
-484 MFTMSVEVLDR
+484 GFAMTVQVLDR

-503 TLRDFNSVIG
+503 TLRKFDSVQGVVVEALNEKEDRLEDEDFTVIIDEEGDVVEDGEEKPEELEEVVAIVEGNEDEDASPLSVKVIG
-513 VEIKEIEDKVSRVSE
+513 
-528 EQLIMLESQGFTA
+528 
-541 IDLTELDRKV
+541 
-551 AEGDKDDDGDIDADD
+551 
-566 GVVEEEA
+566 
-573 VLVIEGDE
+573 
-581 DEESTPLTY
+581 TY
-590 KLIGNYYLVYDPET
+590 YRRTDPET
-604 QEEYYTRKY
+604 GEEYYVRKY
-613 VSFTISC
+613 VTFSVACI
-620 VYAPAEEVVIE
+620 YAPADEVVIE
-631 NNVSTTTDEEEG
+631 SNVDVEEDAE
-643 N
+643 

>member
-1 MASKILSIE
+1 
-10 LSNTTI
+10 
-16 RIVQMDYKT
+16 MDYKT
-25 TNPRVYYHVVCNTP
+25 QNPRVYYHVVCNTP
-39 ENSINDGYLINP
+39 EASINDGYLINP

-91 MKAAQLDSMIQT
+91 MKPAQLDSMIQT

-159 QLVQVDNVANSVY
+159 SLVQVDNVANSVY
-172 QVLKSENKTQCK
+172 QVLKSENRPQCK

-208 NIGFGFLPAIKE
+208 NIGFGFLPAIRE

-249 NEATAITDSEDMPE
+249 NEGTMITDNEDMPE
-263 PSEGQ
+263 PSEGT

-277 TDSLEDLVK
+277 TDSLEDLIK
-286 GIQRVINYYNSTN
+286 GIQRVLNYYNSTN
-299 SSNPLDLCYICGAG
+299 SSNPLDVCYVCGAG
-313 GAINGISHLLSN
+313 GSINGISHLLSN
-325 ELGLKVSVLRKLEN
+325 ELGLKVTVLRKLEN
-339 VSYSVLG
+339 VAYSVLG

-361 YAPVGFFSRAK
+361 YAPVGFFSKAK
-372 ANRAKNATNYSKLI
+372 ANKAKQTNYGKLI
-386 PLVVILGVVIIG
+386 PLVVLLAVVIIL
-398 ALVGKGFI
+398 AIVGKGFL
-406 DYNEANRTHTD
+406 DYKQAKDRNDELKVT
-417 LVAREARY
+417 EARY
-425 LESEKIYN
+425 KESEQVYLKYAA
-433 QYVSVLELY
+433 VLDFY
-442 RAIKE
+442 KE
-447 GEASTQRSSDNI
+447 VVAGEAATQRSTDNI
-459 ADFLDELEKKMPT
+459 ADFLGELEQKMPT
-472 NMTIS
+472 EMTIS
-477 EFSTDDE
+477 EFSSDDYR
-484 MFTMSVEVLDR
+484 FTMKVDVLDK

-503 TLRDFNSVIG
+503 TLRTFDSVSGILVDSLVEVEETLQPEDFEKIVGTFLVID
-513 VEIKEIEDKVSRVSE
+513 E
-528 EQLIMLESQGFTA
+528 T
-541 IDLTELDRKV
+541 
-551 AEGDKDDDGDIDADD
+551 GDNAKPVINDGDELEE
-566 GVVEEEA
+566 GEEEEVA
-573 VLVIEGDE
+573 IITTNEN
-581 DEESTPLTY
+581 DEEDSALHV
-590 KLIGNYYLVYDPET
+590 KKIGTYYLRLDPET
-604 QEEYYTRKY
+604 EKEIYVRKY
-613 VSFTISC
+613 VQFSVSC
-620 VYAPAEEVVIE
+620 VYAPAEQVEIQS
-631 NNVSTTTDEEEG
+631 NVAGSEEG

>member
-159 QLVQVDNVANSVY
+159 NLVQVDNVANSVY

-313 GAINGISHLLSN
+313 GSINGISHLLSN

-339 VSYSVLG
+339 VAYSVLG

-372 ANRAKNATNYSKLI
+372 ANRAKNATNYGKLTPLI
-386 PLVVILGVVIIG
+386 ICLSLVVTLAI
-398 ALVGKGFI
+398 VGKAFL
-406 DYNEANRTHTD
+406 DYKAASDRNAELQAT
-417 LVAREARY
+417 EKRY
-425 LESEKIYN
+425 LESEQIYN
-433 QYVSVLELY
+433 RYAATLNFY
-442 RAIKE
+442 REVVTGQAMSQR
-447 GEASTQRSSDNI
+447 ASNNI
-459 ADFLDELEKKMPT
+459 AVFLEELEKKMPS

-477 EFSTDDE
+477 EFSTDDNQ
-484 MFTMSVEVLDR
+484 FSMSVEVLDR
-495 NTAIGIIE
+495 NTAVGIIQ
-503 TLRDFNSVIG
+503 TLRTFDSVYSVNVNA
-513 VEIKEIEDKVSRVSE
+513 VEEVEAVITPEEYKAYTEGLELAAEEAEAKEEK
-528 EQLIMLESQGFTA
+528 
-541 IDLTELDRKV
+541 
-551 AEGDKDDDGDIDADD
+551 DADAD
-566 GVVEEEA
+566 EEEEEKPA
-573 VLVIEGDE
+573 AVIENGDE
-581 DEESTPLTY
+581 EATALSINHIGTY
-590 KLIGNYYLVYDPET
+590 YERINADTGETYYV
-604 QEEYYTRKY
+604 RKY
-613 VSFTISC
+613 VTFKITCI
-620 VYAPAEEVVIE
+620 YTPAEEIVITD
-631 NNVSTTTDEEEG
+631 NVSNVEAG

>member
-159 QLVQVDNVANSVY
+159 VLVQVDNVANSVY

-299 SSNPLDLCYICGAG
+299 SSNPLDLCFICGAG

-372 ANRAKNATNYSKLI
+372 ASKSKQTNYGKLI
-386 PLVVILGVVIIG
+386 PLVSLLGAVVIL
-398 ALVGKGFI
+398 AMLAKGFF
-406 DYNEANRTHTD
+406 DYNTAKKDNESLKAT
-417 LVAREARY
+417 EARY
-425 LESEKIYN
+425 KQSEEIYN
-433 QYVSVLELY
+433 RYAAVLNFY
-442 RAIKE
+442 REVVA
-447 GEASTQRSSDNI
+447 GEALTQRSSDNI
-459 ADFLDELEKKMPT
+459 ADFLEELEEKMPS
-472 NMTIS
+472 NMAIS
-477 EFSTDDE
+477 QFTTDDTHFS
-484 MFTMSVEVLDR
+484 MNVEVIDR
-495 NTAIGIIE
+495 NTAIGVLE
-503 TLRDFNSVIG
+503 TLRTFDSISSISIDAI
-513 VEIKEIEDKVSRVSE
+513 EEKEER
-528 EQLIMLESQGFTA
+528 
-541 IDLTELDRKV
+541 LTEEAV
-551 AEGDKDDDGDIDADD
+551 ANLVAGTIVIDETQTVEAKNDKDDDDEDD
-566 GVVEEEA
+566 EDGEEE
-573 VLVIEGDE
+573 VIEIEVGTVGDE
-581 DEESTPLTY
+581 EEEGETALTI
-590 KLIGNYYLVYDPET
+590 KHVGTYYLRLDPET
-604 QEEYYTRKY
+604 NETYYVRKF
-613 VSFTISC
+613 VSFSVSC
-620 VYAPAEEVVIE
+620 VYTPADEIVIQ
-631 NNVSTTTDEEEG
+631 NNVETVEEG
-643 N
+643 AN

>member
-25 TNPRVYYHVVCNTP
+25 QNPRVYYHVVCNTP
-39 ENSINDGYLINP
+39 EASINDGYLINP

-91 MKAAQLDSMIQT
+91 MKPAQLDSMIQT

-159 QLVQVDNVANSVY
+159 SLVQVDNVANSVY
-172 QVLKSENKTQCK
+172 QVLKSENRPQCK

-208 NIGFGFLPAIKE
+208 NIGFGFLPAIRE

-249 NEATAITDSEDMPE
+249 NEATMITDNEDMPE
-263 PSEGQ
+263 PSEGT

-277 TDSLEDLVK
+277 TDSLEDLIK
-286 GIQRVINYYNSTN
+286 GIQRVLNYYNSTN
-299 SSNPLDLCYICGAG
+299 SSNPLDVCYVCGAG
-313 GAINGISHLLSN
+313 GSINGISHLLSN
-325 ELGLKVSVLRKLEN
+325 ELGLKVTVLRKLEN
-339 VSYSVLG
+339 VAYSVLG

-361 YAPVGFFSRAK
+361 YAPVGFFSKAK
-372 ANRAKNATNYSKLI
+372 QNKSQNANLGKLV
-386 PLVVILGVVIIG
+386 PFVVLAGVAVVAALLV
-398 ALVGKGFI
+398 KGFL
-406 DYNEANRTHTD
+406 DMKEAQDRNNELKAT
-417 LVAREARY
+417 ESRY
-425 LESEKIYN
+425 LESEKIY
-433 QYVSVLELY
+433 QKYAAVLAFY
-442 RAIKE
+442 KE
-447 GEASTQRSSDNI
+447 VVAGEALTQRATDNI
-459 ADFLDELEKKMPT
+459 ADFLEELERKMPT
-472 NMTIS
+472 EMTIS
-477 EFSTDDE
+477 EFSSDDYR
-484 MFTMSVEVLDR
+484 FTMRVDVLDK

-503 TLRDFNSVIG
+503 TLRTFESVNGLI
-513 VEIKEIEDKVSRVSE
+513 VDSLVEVEDEIKPEDFEKIIGTFAVIDETQGKPELE
-528 EQLIMLESQGFTA
+528 EG
-541 IDLTELDRKV
+541 
-551 AEGDKDDDGDIDADD
+551 
-566 GVVEEEA
+566 EEEEEVA
-573 VLVIEGDE
+573 VITTNEN
-581 DEESTPLTY
+581 DEEDNALHI
-590 KLIGNYYLVYDPET
+590 KKIGTYYLTLDDEGNEIYI
-604 QEEYYTRKY
+604 RRY
-613 VSFTISC
+613 VTFTVSC
-620 VYAPAEEVVIE
+620 VYAPAEEIVISS
-631 NNVSTTTDEEEG
+631 NVETGEAA

>member
-25 TNPRVYYHVVCNTP
+25 QNPRVYYHVVCNTP
-39 ENSINDGYLINP
+39 EASINDGYLINP

-91 MKAAQLDSMIQT
+91 MKPAQLDSMIQT

-159 QLVQVDNVANSVY
+159 VLVQVDNVANSVY
-172 QVLKSENKTQCK
+172 QVLKSENKSQCK

-198 IKNESLLLQR
+198 IKNESLLLQI
-208 NIGFGFLPAIKE
+208 NIGFGFLPAIRE
-220 IMHQPAFQAV
+220 IMHQPAFHAV

-249 NEATAITDSEDMPE
+249 NEGTMITDNEDMPE

-277 TDSLEDLVK
+277 TDSLEDLIK
-286 GIQRVINYYNSTN
+286 GIQRVLNYYNSTN
-299 SSNPLDLCYICGAG
+299 SSNPLDVAYVCGAG
-313 GAINGISHLLSN
+313 GSINGISHLLSN
-325 ELGLKVSVLRKLEN
+325 ELGLKVTVLRKLEN
-339 VSYSVLG
+339 VDYSVLG

-361 YAPVGFFSRAK
+361 YAPVGFFSKAK
-372 ANRAKNATNYSKLI
+372 ANRSKNQTNFKTLSI
-386 PLVVILGVVIIG
+386 
-398 ALVGKGFI
+398 
-406 DYNEANRTHTD
+406 
-417 LVAREARY
+417 LVAILSVVVAGVLLAKGYMDRKTAADENAELKATEARY
-425 LESEKIYN
+425 LESERIYN
-433 QYVSVLELY
+433 QYAAVLKFYQETLDGDGMTV
-442 RAIKE
+442 RNTDQIV
-447 GEASTQRSSDNI
+447 
-459 ADFLDELEKKMPT
+459 DFLEELEKKMPS

-477 EFSTDDE
+477 EFTSNDST
-484 MFTMSVEVLDR
+484 FTMVCRVDDK
-495 NTAIGIIE
+495 NTAIGMIE
-503 TLRDFNSVIG
+503 TLRTFESLQNVSISG
-513 VEIKEIEDKVSRVSE
+513 IKEASISLTADETE
-528 EQLIMLESQGFTA
+528 AMLEK
-541 IDLTELDRKV
+541 I
-551 AEGDKDDDGDIDADD
+551 AEQKEEAGEDIP
-566 GVVEEEA
+566 EEEEIVDGTEIVPVFEPSEA
-573 VLVIEGDE
+573 
-581 DEESTPLTY
+581 DEERGFAITNVGKYTLHIDPMTEE
-590 KLIGNYYLVYDPET
+590 VYVV
-604 QEEYYTRKY
+604 KSY
-613 VSFTISC
+613 VEFSVTC
-620 VYAPAEEVVIE
+620 VYTPVETVTVQ
-631 NNVSTTTDEEEG
+631 NNVQ
-643 N
+643 

>member
-154 ASCGL
+154 SSCGL

-372 ANRAKNATNYSKLI
+372 ANKGKNAGLYGKI
-386 PLVVILGVVIIG
+386 APWLVVASIVVAG
-398 ALVGKGFI
+398 ALVGKAALDFKDAKEENDNLKI
-406 DYNEANRTHTD
+406 T
-417 LVAREARY
+417 EARY
-425 LESEKIYN
+425 KESEAIYKK
-433 QYVSVLELY
+433 YAAVLDFYNEVLAGQAATT
-442 RAIKE
+442 R
-447 GEASTQRSSDNI
+447 TTDNI
-459 ADFLDELEKKMPT
+459 GRFLKELEKKMPSDMNIVKFT
-472 NMTIS
+472 SN
-477 EFSTDDE
+477 DE
-484 MFTMSVEVLDR
+484 EFTMVINVLDK
-495 NTAIGIIE
+495 NTAIGIYE
-503 TLRDFNSVIG
+503 TLREFDSIDSLMSSK
-513 VEIKEIEDKVSRVSE
+513 VEEVEVTLDQDEVERLGLDELDIPEIIEEDEEEDK
-528 EQLIMLESQGFTA
+528 A
-541 IDLTELDRKV
+541 DK
-551 AEGDKDDDGDIDADD
+551 DKDDIEEGVVAISTPQAETEEDAFVTQTGTIYKKYDFENEEYYYIIKYVEFEVVCVYAPEELVLEESNV
-566 GVVEEEA
+566 VVEEE
-573 VLVIEGDE
+573 EGA
-581 DEESTPLTY
+581 
-590 KLIGNYYLVYDPET
+590 N
-604 QEEYYTRKY
+604 
-613 VSFTISC
+613 
-620 VYAPAEEVVIE
+620 
-631 NNVSTTTDEEEG
+631 
-643 N
+643 

>member
-91 MKAAQLDSMIQT
+91 MKSAQLDSMIQT

-159 QLVQVDNVANSVY
+159 VLVQVDNVANSVY
-172 QVLKSENKTQCK
+172 QVLKSENKSQCK

-249 NEATAITDSEDMPE
+249 NEGTAITDNEDMPE

-286 GIQRVINYYNSTN
+286 GIQRVLNYYNSTN
-299 SSNPLDLCYICGAG
+299 SSNPLDHCYVCGAG
-313 GAINGISHLLSN
+313 GSINGISHLLSN

-372 ANRAKNATNYSKLI
+372 ANRQKNATNYSKLS
-386 PLVVILGVVIIG
+386 PLVITLGLVAAL
-398 ALVGKGFI
+398 ALVGKAFI
-406 DYNEANRTHTD
+406 HMKSAQDKNAE
-417 LVAREARY
+417 LVIKEQRY
-425 LESEKIYN
+425 LEAEEVYKRYAA
-433 QYVSVLELY
+433 VLEFY
-442 RAIKE
+442 RSVRI
-447 GEASTQRSSDNI
+447 GQSMTQRSSDGMLQ
-459 ADFLDELEKKMPT
+459 FLNELEAKMPADM
-472 NMTIS
+472 NMT
-477 EFSTDDE
+477 EFTSDDDYFS
-484 MFTMSVEVLDR
+484 MTVEVLDR
-495 NTAIGIIE
+495 NSAIGIIE
-503 TLRDFNSVIG
+503 TLRKFDSVDYIVVDT
-513 VEIKEIEDKVSRVSE
+513 VEEKMDRLTE
-528 EQLIMLESQGFTA
+528 EQA
-541 IDLTELDRKV
+541 AALDDSVVIHEDYYLSADYRPEEEDAEADEAKDEKDAKDN
-551 AEGDKDDDGDIDADD
+551 AEG
-566 GVVEEEA
+566 E
-573 VLVIEGDE
+573 DE
-581 DEESTPLTY
+581 DNEGKTVY
-590 KLIGNYYLVYDPET
+590 GVDLIGTYYYVVDPKT
-604 QEEYYTRKY
+604 GDRYIARDYVTFTVACYYK
-613 VSFTISC
+613 VKD
-620 VYAPAEEVVIE
+620 EVVIE
-631 NNVSTTTDEEEG
+631 SNVNVPEEAAE
-643 N
+643 

>member
-25 TNPRVYYHVVCNTP
+25 QNPRVYYHVVCNTP
-39 ENSINDGYLINP
+39 EASINDGYLINP

-91 MKAAQLDSMIQT
+91 MKPAQLDSMIQT

-159 QLVQVDNVANSVY
+159 SLVQVDNVANSVY
-172 QVLKSENKTQCK
+172 QVLKSENRPQCK
-184 MVLKIEENA
+184 MVLKIEENS

-208 NIGFGFLPAIKE
+208 NIGFGFLPAIRE

-249 NEATAITDSEDMPE
+249 NEGTMITDNEDMPE
-263 PSEGQ
+263 PSEGT

-277 TDSLEDLVK
+277 TDSLEDLIK
-286 GIQRVINYYNSTN
+286 GIQRVLNYYNSTN
-299 SSNPLDLCYICGAG
+299 SSNPLDVCYVCGAG
-313 GAINGISHLLSN
+313 GSINGISHLLSN
-325 ELGLKVSVLRKLEN
+325 ELGLKVTVLRKLEN
-339 VSYSVLG
+339 VAYSVLG

-361 YAPVGFFSRAK
+361 YAPVGFFSKAK
-372 ANRAKNATNYSKLI
+372 ANKAKQTNYGKLI
-386 PLVVILGVVIIG
+386 PLVVVLAILIIL
-398 ALVGKGFI
+398 AIVGKGFL
-406 DYNEANRTHTD
+406 DYKNAKDRNDELKIT
-417 LVAREARY
+417 EARY
-425 LESEKIYN
+425 KESEQVYLKYAA
-433 QYVSVLELY
+433 VLDFY
-442 RAIKE
+442 REVIA
-447 GEASTQRSSDNI
+447 GEAATQRSTDNI
-459 ADFLDELEKKMPT
+459 ADFLEELEQKMPT
-472 NMTIS
+472 EMTIS
-477 EFSTDDE
+477 EFSSDDYR
-484 MFTMSVEVLDR
+484 FTMKVDVLDK

-503 TLRDFNSVIG
+503 TLRTFNTVSGLMVDSLVEVEETIQPEDFEKIIG
-513 VEIKEIEDKVSRVSE
+513 TFLIIDETGENGKPVAKE
-528 EQLIMLESQGFTA
+528 
-541 IDLTELDRKV
+541 TELE
-551 AEGDKDDDGDIDADD
+551 EG
-566 GVVEEEA
+566 EEEEVA
-573 VLVIEGDE
+573 IITTNEN
-581 DEESTPLTY
+581 DEEDSALHV
-590 KLIGNYYLVYDPET
+590 KRIGTYYLRLDPET
-604 QEEYYTRKY
+604 EKEIYVRKY
-613 VSFTISC
+613 VSFTVSC
-620 VYAPAEEVVIE
+620 IYAPAEQVEIQS
-631 NNVSTTTDEEEG
+631 NVAGEG

>member
-154 ASCGL
+154 TSCGL
-159 QLVQVDNVANSVY
+159 VLVQVDNVANSVY

-249 NEATAITDSEDMPE
+249 NEATAITDSEDTPE
-263 PSEGQ
+263 PTEGQ

-361 YAPVGFFSRAK
+361 YAPVGFFSKAK
-372 ANRAKNATNYSKLI
+372 ANRGKNATQYGKFAPYI
-386 PLVVILGVVIIG
+386 ILVGVLVSL
-398 ALVGKGFI
+398 ALVGKGFM
-406 DYNEANRTHTD
+406 DMKSAQDRNTELKAT
-417 LVAREARY
+417 EARY
-425 LESEKIYN
+425 LESEDIYKR
-433 QYVSVLELY
+433 YAAVLDLY
-442 RAIKE
+442 REVVA
-447 GEASTQRSSDNI
+447 GQALTQRTSDNI
-459 ADFLDELEKKMPT
+459 GNFLVELEENMPA
-472 NMTIS
+472 NMNITQ
-477 EFSTDDE
+477 FSSNDE
-484 MFTMSVEVLDR
+484 EFTMVVDVLDK
-495 NTAIGIIE
+495 NTVIGILE
-503 TLRDFNSVIG
+503 TLRDFDSIDYLIVDKI
-513 VEIKEIEDKVSRVSE
+513 EEKEVT
-528 EQLIMLESQGFTA
+528 L
-541 IDLTELDRKV
+541 
-551 AEGDKDDDGDIDADD
+551 
-566 GVVEEEA
+566 
-573 VLVIEGDE
+573 E
-581 DEESTPLTY
+581 DEEVERLGLD
-590 KLIGNYYLVYDPET
+590 KLDIPVLDDDDDDDEKDDEEVEIVIEEDEEGDDAET
-604 QEEYYTRKY
+604 EGLSVSQTGTIYMKHDFENDKDFYIRKY
-613 VSFTISC
+613 VEFTVTC
-620 VYAPAEEVVIE
+620 VYAQGEEIVIE
-631 NNVSTTTDEEEG
+631 SNVTEEG
-643 N
+643 AE

>member
-25 TNPRVYYHVVCNTP
+25 QNPRVYYHVVCNTP
-39 ENSINDGYLINP
+39 EASINDGYLINP

-91 MKAAQLDSMIQT
+91 MKPAQLDSMIQT

-159 QLVQVDNVANSVY
+159 SLVQVDNVANSVY
-172 QVLKSENKTQCK
+172 QVLKSENRPQCK
-184 MVLKIEENA
+184 MVLKIEENS

-208 NIGFGFLPAIKE
+208 NIGFGFLPAIRE

-249 NEATAITDSEDMPE
+249 NEGTMITDNEDMPE
-263 PSEGQ
+263 PSEGT
-268 AMTNARQAV
+268 AMTNVRQAV
-277 TDSLEDLVK
+277 TDSLEDLIK
-286 GIQRVINYYNSTN
+286 GIQRVLNYYNSTN
-299 SSNPLDLCYICGAG
+299 SSNPLDVCYVCGAG
-313 GAINGISHLLSN
+313 GSINGISHLLSN
-325 ELGLKVSVLRKLEN
+325 ELGLKVTVLRKLEN
-339 VSYSVLG
+339 VAYSVLG

-361 YAPVGFFSRAK
+361 YAPVGFFSKAK
-372 ANRAKNATNYSKLI
+372 ANRAKQTNYGKLI
-386 PLVVILGVVIIG
+386 PLVVVLAILIIL
-398 ALVGKGFI
+398 AIVGKGFL
-406 DYNEANRTHTD
+406 DYKNAKDRNDELKVT
-417 LVAREARY
+417 EARY
-425 LESEKIYN
+425 MESEQVYLKY
-433 QYVSVLELY
+433 SAVLNFY
-442 RAIKE
+442 REVIA
-447 GEASTQRSSDNI
+447 GEAATQRSTDNI
-459 ADFLDELEKKMPT
+459 ADFLGELEEKMPT
-472 NMTIS
+472 EMTIS
-477 EFSTDDE
+477 EFSSDDYR
-484 MFTMSVEVLDR
+484 FTMKVDVLDK

-503 TLRDFNSVIG
+503 TLRTFDTVSGLMVDSL
-513 VEIKEIEDKVSRVSE
+513 VE
-528 EQLIMLESQGFTA
+528 
-541 IDLTELDRKV
+541 
-551 AEGDKDDDGDIDADD
+551 
-566 GVVEEEA
+566 VEETIKAEDFEKIIGTFLIIDETGENGNT
-573 VLVIEGDE
+573 VVKENELEEGE
-581 DEESTPLTY
+581 EEEVAIITTNENDEEDSALHV
-590 KLIGNYYLVYDPET
+590 KKIGTYYLRLDPET
-604 QEEYYTRKY
+604 EEEIYVRKY
-613 VSFTISC
+613 VSFTVSC
-620 VYAPAEEVVIE
+620 IYAPAEQVEIQS
-631 NNVSTTTDEEEG
+631 NVAGEG

>member
-159 QLVQVDNVANSVY
+159 NLVQVDNVANSVY

-313 GAINGISHLLSN
+313 GSINGISHLLSN

-339 VSYSVLG
+339 VAYSVLG

-361 YAPVGFFSRAK
+361 YAPVGFFSKARADR
-372 ANRAKNATNYSKLI
+372 NKNATNYKTLSILCVALTAV
-386 PLVVILGVVIIG
+386 LV
-398 ALVGKGFI
+398 LVLLGKGFL
-406 DYNEANRTHTD
+406 DKKAQEDENNR
-417 LVAREARY
+417 LKALEERY
-425 LESEKIYN
+425 LESERIYN
-433 QYVSVLELY
+433 QYA
-442 RAIKE
+442 AILQFYNQTLTGE
-447 GEASTQRSSDNI
+447 GMTVRNTDNI
-459 ADFLDELEKKMPT
+459 VAFLNELEQKMPK
-472 NMTIS
+472 NIVIS
-477 EFSTDDE
+477 EFTSNDAT
-484 MFTMSVEVLDR
+484 FTMSVRVEDK
-495 NTAIGIIE
+495 NTAIGVVE
-503 TLRDFNSVIG
+503 TLRNFSSLQSVSISSID
-513 VEIKEIEDKVSRVSE
+513 EIYELVDADKAKEILAAAGAD
-528 EQLIMLESQGFTA
+528 A
-541 IDLTELDRKV
+541 TET
-551 AEGDKDDDGDIDADD
+551 
-566 GVVEEEA
+566 EEA
-573 VLVIEGDE
+573 DTEENDEAEETEVVPEVTISEE
-581 DEESTPLTY
+581 DEERGFTITDV
-590 KLIGNYYLVYDPET
+590 G
-604 QEEYYTRKY
+604 KY
-613 VSFTISC
+613 VIKVDPITGDEYVEKSYVEFSVTC
-620 VYAPAEEVVIE
+620 VYTPVTITTVQ
-631 NNVSTTTDEEEG
+631 NNVEQGE
-643 N
+643 

>member
-25 TNPRVYYHVVCNTP
+25 QNPRVYYHVVCNTP
-39 ENSINDGYLINP
+39 EASINDGYLINP

-91 MKAAQLDSMIQT
+91 MKPAQLDSMIQT

-159 QLVQVDNVANSVY
+159 SLVQVDNVANSVY
-172 QVLKSENKTQCK
+172 QVLKSENRAQCK

-208 NIGFGFLPAIKE
+208 NIGFGFLPAIRE

-249 NEATAITDSEDMPE
+249 NEGTMITDNEDMPE
-263 PSEGQ
+263 PSEGT

-277 TDSLEDLVK
+277 TDSLEDLIK
-286 GIQRVINYYNSTN
+286 GIQRVLNYYNSTN
-299 SSNPLDLCYICGAG
+299 SSNPLDVCYVCGAG
-313 GAINGISHLLSN
+313 GSINGISHLLSN
-325 ELGLKVSVLRKLEN
+325 ELGLKVTVLRKLEN
-339 VSYSVLG
+339 VAYSVLG

-361 YAPVGFFSRAK
+361 YAPVGFFSKAK
-372 ANRAKNATNYSKLI
+372 QNKSQNANLGKLV
-386 PLVVILGVVIIG
+386 PFVVLAGVVAVA
-398 ALVGKGFI
+398 ALLAKGFL
-406 DYNEANRTHTD
+406 DMKEAQDKNDELKIT
-417 LVAREARY
+417 EARY
-425 LESEKIYN
+425 LESEQIYKK
-433 QYVSVLELY
+433 YAAVLDFY
-442 RAIKE
+442 KE
-447 GEASTQRSSDNI
+447 VVTGEALTQRSTDNI
-459 ADFLDELEKKMPT
+459 ADFLEELERKMPT
-472 NMTIS
+472 EMTIS
-477 EFSTDDE
+477 EFSSDDYR
-484 MFTMSVEVLDR
+484 FTMKVDVLDK

-503 TLRDFNSVIG
+503 TLRTFDSVQGLI
-513 VEIKEIEDKVSRVSE
+513 VESLVE
-528 EQLIMLESQGFTA
+528 
-541 IDLTELDRKV
+541 
-551 AEGDKDDDGDIDADD
+551 
-566 GVVEEEA
+566 VEEEIKPEDFEKIIGTFSVIDETEEKPVLEEGEEEEEVA
-573 VLVIEGDE
+573 VITTNENDEEDNALHIKKIGTYYLRLDDNGDE
-581 DEESTPLTY
+581 IY
-590 KLIGNYYLVYDPET
+590 V
-604 QEEYYTRKY
+604 RKY
-613 VSFTISC
+613 VTFTVGC
-620 VYAPAEEVVIE
+620 VYAPAEEIVISS
-631 NNVSTTTDEEEG
+631 NVETNGEAA

>member
-59 TALVSNRIKGTK
+59 TALVSNKIKGTK

-91 MKAAQLDSMIQT
+91 MKQAQLDSMIQT

-159 QLVQVDNVANSVY
+159 VLIQVDNVANSVY
-172 QVLKSENKTQCK
+172 QVLKSENKSQCK

-208 NIGFGFLPAIKE
+208 NIGFGFLPAIRE

-249 NEATAITDSEDMPE
+249 NEGTMITDNEDTPE
-263 PSEGQ
+263 PSEGT

-277 TDSLEDLVK
+277 TDSLEDLIK
-286 GIQRVINYYNSTN
+286 GIQRVLNYYNSTN
-299 SSNPLDLCYICGAG
+299 SSNPLDVAYVCGAG
-313 GAINGISHLLSN
+313 GSINGISHLLSN
-325 ELGLKVSVLRKLEN
+325 ELGLKVTVLRKLEN
-339 VSYSVLG
+339 VAYSVLG

-361 YAPVGFFSRAK
+361 YAPVGFFSKAK
-372 ANRAKNATNYSKLI
+372 ANKAKNSTNFKNLSI
-386 PLVVILGVVIIG
+386 
-398 ALVGKGFI
+398 LVGLLAAVIAIVLLTKGFL
-406 DYNEANRTHTD
+406 DKKTAEDENAELKAT
-417 LVAREARY
+417 EARY
-425 LESEKIYN
+425 LESERIYK
-433 QYVSVLELY
+433 QYAAVLAFYQDTL
-442 RAIKE
+442 AGE
-447 GEASTQRSSDNI
+447 GMTSRNTDSIVE
-459 ADFLDELEKKMPT
+459 FLGELEKKMPS

-477 EFSTDDE
+477 EFTSNDSV
-484 MFTMSVEVLDR
+484 FTMSVRVEDK

-503 TLRDFNSVIG
+503 TLRDFDSLQNVSISGISEVQETLSSEDAEDMIKAINDANEDGNVIDVDE
-513 VEIKEIEDKVSRVSE
+513 VEDGTDIVPVMVASEDDE
-528 EQLIMLESQGFTA
+528 ERGFTVA
-541 IDLTELDRKV
+541 QIGKYTINIDPQT
-551 AEGDKDDDGDIDADD
+551 GDLSIVKSY
-566 GVVEEEA
+566 VEFS
-573 VLVIEGDE
+573 V
-581 DEESTPLTY
+581 T
-590 KLIGNYYLVYDPET
+590 
-604 QEEYYTRKY
+604 
-613 VSFTISC
+613 C
-620 VYAPAEEVVIE
+620 VYTPIE
-631 NNVSTTTDEEEG
+631 TVTVQSNVK
-643 N
+643 

>member
-25 TNPRVYYHVVCNTP
+25 QNPRVYYHVVCNTP
-39 ENSINDGYLINP
+39 EASINDGYLINP

-91 MKAAQLDSMIQT
+91 MKPAQLDSMIQT

-159 QLVQVDNVANSVY
+159 SLVQVDNVANSVY
-172 QVLKSENKTQCK
+172 QVLKSENRPQCK
-184 MVLKIEENA
+184 MVLKIEENS

-208 NIGFGFLPAIKE
+208 NIGFGFLPAIRE

-249 NEATAITDSEDMPE
+249 NEGTMITDNEDMPE
-263 PSEGQ
+263 PSEGT

-277 TDSLEDLVK
+277 TDSLEDLIK
-286 GIQRVINYYNSTN
+286 GIQRVLNYYNSTN
-299 SSNPLDLCYICGAG
+299 SSNPLDVCYVCGAG
-313 GAINGISHLLSN
+313 GSINGISHLLSN
-325 ELGLKVSVLRKLEN
+325 ELGLKVTVLRKLEN
-339 VSYSVLG
+339 VAYSVLG

-361 YAPVGFFSRAK
+361 YAPVGFFSKAK
-372 ANRAKNATNYSKLI
+372 ANKAKQTNYGKLI
-386 PLVVILGVVIIG
+386 PLVVVLAVLIILAI
-398 ALVGKGFI
+398 VGKGFL
-406 DYNEANRTHTD
+406 DYKNAKDRNDELKIT
-417 LVAREARY
+417 EARY
-425 LESEKIYN
+425 KESEQVYLKY
-433 QYVSVLELY
+433 SAVLDFY
-442 RAIKE
+442 KE
-447 GEASTQRSSDNI
+447 VIAGEAATQRSTDNI
-459 ADFLDELEKKMPT
+459 ADFLGELEQKMPT
-472 NMTIS
+472 EMTIS
-477 EFSTDDE
+477 EFSSDDYR
-484 MFTMSVEVLDR
+484 FTMKVDVLDK

-503 TLRDFNSVIG
+503 TLRTFDTVSGILVDSL
-513 VEIKEIEDKVSRVSE
+513 VE
-528 EQLIMLESQGFTA
+528 
-541 IDLTELDRKV
+541 
-551 AEGDKDDDGDIDADD
+551 
-566 GVVEEEA
+566 VEETLQPEDFEKIIGTF
-573 VLVIEGDE
+573 LVIDETGENGKPVVMENELEEGE
-581 DEESTPLTY
+581 EEEVAIITTNENDEEDSALHV
-590 KLIGNYYLVYDPET
+590 KKIGTYYLRLDPET
-604 QEEYYTRKY
+604 EKEIYVRKY
-613 VSFTISC
+613 VSFTVSC
-620 VYAPAEEVVIE
+620 VYAPVEQVEIQ
-631 NNVSTTTDEEEG
+631 NNVAGSEEG

>member
-91 MKAAQLDSMIQT
+91 MKSAQLDSMIQT

-159 QLVQVDNVANSVY
+159 VLVQVDNVANSVY
-172 QVLKSENKTQCK
+172 QVLKSENKSQCK

-249 NEATAITDSEDMPE
+249 NEGTAITDNEDMPE

-286 GIQRVINYYNSTN
+286 GIQRVMNYYNSTN

-313 GAINGISHLLSN
+313 GSINGISHLLSN

-372 ANRAKNATNYSKLI
+372 ANRAKNATNYGKLI
-386 PLVVILGVVIIG
+386 PLVVLLGVVIIL
-398 ALVGKGFI
+398 ALLSKGFFDMKAAKDRNAELQATVARYQESEAI
-406 DYNEANRTHTD
+406 YNRYVAVLEFYKQVRIGEAN
-417 LVAREARY
+417 
-425 LESEKIYN
+425 S
-433 QYVSVLELY
+433 
-442 RAIKE
+442 
-447 GEASTQRSSDNI
+447 QRSSDNI
-459 ADFLDELEKKMPT
+459 ADFLEELEAKLPT

-477 EFSTDDE
+477 RFTTDDE
-484 MFTMSVEVLDR
+484 VFTMDVEVLDR
-495 NTAIGIIE
+495 TTAIGCIEIIR
-503 TLRDFNSVIG
+503 TLDSVSG
-513 VEIKEIEDKVSRVSE
+513 VSIEMIEEKESRVSE
-528 EQLIMLESQGFTA
+528 EELADLKAMGFTA
-541 IDLTELDRKV
+541 IDET
-551 AEGDKDDDGDIDADD
+551 DKDAKPKDAKDAKDEDEDGDEE
-566 GVVEEEA
+566 EEEA
-573 VLVIEGDE
+573 VLVIEGNENAD
-581 DEESTPLTY
+581 DTALSVKHIGTY
-590 KLIGNYYLVYDPET
+590 FLRIDPENH
-604 QEEYYTRKY
+604 EKFYVRKY
-613 VSFTISC
+613 VKFTISC
-620 VYAPAEEVVIE
+620 VYTPAEKVEITNNIDNVGEVAE
-631 NNVSTTTDEEEG
+631 
-643 N
+643 

>member
-159 QLVQVDNVANSVY
+159 NLVQVDNVANSVY

-313 GAINGISHLLSN
+313 GSINGISHLLSN

-339 VSYSVLG
+339 VAYSVLG

-361 YAPVGFFSRAK
+361 YAPVGFFSKARADR
-372 ANRAKNATNYSKLI
+372 NKNATNYKTLSILCVALTAV
-386 PLVVILGVVIIG
+386 LV
-398 ALVGKGFI
+398 LVLLGKGFM
-406 DYNEANRTHTD
+406 DKKAQEDENKRLKALE
-417 LVAREARY
+417 ERY
-425 LESEKIYN
+425 LESERIYN
-433 QYVSVLELY
+433 QYA
-442 RAIKE
+442 AILQFYNQTLTGE
-447 GEASTQRSSDNI
+447 GMTVRNTDNI
-459 ADFLDELEKKMPT
+459 VAFLNELEQKMPK
-472 NMTIS
+472 NIVIS
-477 EFSTDDE
+477 EFTSNDAT
-484 MFTMSVEVLDR
+484 FTMSVRVDDK
-495 NTAIGIIE
+495 NTAIGVVE
-503 TLRDFNSVIG
+503 TLRNFSSLQSVSISSID
-513 VEIKEIEDKVSRVSE
+513 EIYELVDADKAKEILAAAGAD
-528 EQLIMLESQGFTA
+528 A
-541 IDLTELDRKV
+541 TET
-551 AEGDKDDDGDIDADD
+551 
-566 GVVEEEA
+566 EEA
-573 VLVIEGDE
+573 DTEENDEAEETEVVPEVTISEE
-581 DEESTPLTY
+581 DEERGFTITDV
-590 KLIGNYYLVYDPET
+590 G
-604 QEEYYTRKY
+604 KY
-613 VSFTISC
+613 VIKVDPITGDEYVEKSYVEFSVTC
-620 VYAPAEEVVIE
+620 VYTPVTIITVQ
-631 NNVSTTTDEEEG
+631 NNVEQGE
-643 N
+643 